1 MEGAGRQTGT
11 DQPLTPGDAET
22 SPYLRALVSCW
33 HRDFPQSLP
42 AGTAT
47 VRDEPTATGALTGKR
62 RGTLQRSTLTAI
74 RAKAAALS
82 GKTGGDDRN
91 GDLPGRL
98 QLTPV

>member
-22 SPYLRALVSCW
+22 SPCW
-33 HRDFPQSLP
+33 HRDFPP
-42 AGTAT
+42 VFAGWHGDN

-62 RGTLQRSTLTAI
+62 RGTLQRSTLSAI

-82 GKTGGDDRN
+82 GKAGGDDRN
-91 GDLPGRL
+91 GYLLGRL